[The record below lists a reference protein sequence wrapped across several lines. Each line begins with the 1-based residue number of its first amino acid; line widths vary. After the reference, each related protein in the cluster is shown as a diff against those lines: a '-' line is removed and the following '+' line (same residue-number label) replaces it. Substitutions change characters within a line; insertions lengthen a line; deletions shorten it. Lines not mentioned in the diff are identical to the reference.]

1 MIVWHHVM
9 KPKENYS
16 WNKLAAKC
24 LRETHRV
31 QTIGELNDF
40 IKTNEIRLG
49 NECTKQEGCLKMA
62 KRLIEMP
69 SEKWDPNKRTPYK
82 DNLDH
87 TEKRKQQFQKYIEGK
102 TNLYNPDITE
112 KDDAI
117 RMFAKQ
123 KITEETAKQKLVLRE
138 HNGSGKNWVIYTDGS
153 CKDGNTSKA
162 RARAR
167 TYCKMDDSKTKAI
180 KIPGKPQTNQ

>member
-9 KPKENYS
+9 KTKENYS

-40 IKTNEIRLG
+40 IKTNEVRLG
-49 NECTKQEGCLKMA
+49 NECTKQEACLKMA

-69 SEKWDPNKRTPYK
+69 SEKWDSNKRTPYK

-112 KDDAI
+112 K
-117 RMFAKQ
+117 
-123 KITEETAKQKLVLRE
+123 
-138 HNGSGKNWVIYTDGS
+138 
-153 CKDGNTSKA
+153 
-162 RARAR
+162 
-167 TYCKMDDSKTKAI
+167 
-180 KIPGKPQTNQ
+180 TNQKTQLEYSQNKNKRRNCKTEASAQRTQWKWKKLGNLYRRLLQGRQHK